1 MEKLNLQGHK
11 AGNLSFREIYD
22 SIREIYF
29 SMDNT
34 PPKKAFIQ
42 KIATI
47 TKRSESA
54 VRCWVAGVY
63 QPDALAQEVIEREL
77 GIPAS
82 ELFPKEDKVCA
93 Q

>member
-1 MEKLNLQGHK
+1 MRL
-11 AGNLSFREIYD
+11 
-22 SIREIYF
+22 
-29 SMDNT
+29 
-34 PPKKAFIQ
+34 
-42 KIATI
+42 
-47 TKRSESA
+47 A

-77 GIPAS
+77 GIPAC

>member
-1 MEKLNLQGHK
+1 MRK
-11 AGNLSFREIYD
+11 ALVRSGRFISPGQHC
-22 SIREIYF
+22 
-29 SMDNT
+29 

>member
-1 MEKLNLQGHK
+1 MRLALVRSERSTSPWTTRRLRRH
-11 AGNLSFREIYD
+11 
-22 SIREIYF
+22 
-29 SMDNT
+29 
-34 PPKKAFIQ
+34 FIQ